1 MKIIF
6 FGTPA
11 FAVPALEAVAARFDV
26 ALAIAQPDRPKGR
39 GRALAAPPVKTSAL
53 AHGIGCL
60 QVESPNHPATLS
72 ALAALRADLFVVV
85 AYGAIL
91 SPELL
96 EAPRLG
102 CINLHA
108 SLLPQFRGASPIQ
121 AAILAGKHE
130 TGASTMWMD
139 EGLDTG
145 DVILSRALA
154 IKPDE
159 TAGELSVR
167 LAIDGAAL
175 LVETLD
181 AVAGGAAPRT
191 PQEHAH
197 ATLTKKIRKSD
208 GFLDFAQPAPALHD
222 RARAMTPWPG
232 ATAWFE
238 GEPVRFTRTRVL
250 PAAAAIAPAAP
261 GTILGPGPS
270 GGIVVECATGALEVL
285 RLTAAGKPDME
296 AQAWWRGLRISDGV
310 APRFTTPRSE
320 QEAS

>member
-1 MKIIF
+1 MRILF
-6 FGTPA
+6 FGTPE
-11 FAVPALEAVAARFDV
+11 FSVPALEAVAGRFEV

-39 GRALAAPPVKTSAL
+39 GRALAAPPVKTAAL
-53 AHGIGCL
+53 ARGIGCL
-60 QVESPNHPATLS
+60 QVESPNRPATMS

-96 EAPRLG
+96 STPRLG

-108 SLLPQFRGASPIQ
+108 SLLPRYRGASPIQ
-121 AAILAGKHE
+121 AAILDGRPE

-145 DVILSRALA
+145 DVILQRALA
-154 IKPDE
+154 IGPDE
-159 TAGELSVR
+159 TAGELSAR
-167 LAIDGAAL
+167 LAVDGAAL

-181 AVAGGAAPRT
+181 AIAAGAAPRT
-191 PQEHAH
+191 PQEQAH
-197 ATLTKKIRKSD
+197 ATVTKKIRKSHGD
-208 GFLDFAQPAPALHD
+208 LNFAQSAAALHD

-232 ATAWFE
+232 ATALFD
-238 GEPVRFTRTRVL
+238 GEPVRFARTRVL

-261 GTILGPGPS
+261 GTMLGPGPS
-270 GGIVVECATGALEVL
+270 GGIVIECGSGALEVL
-285 RLTAAGKPDME
+285 RLTPSGKPEME
-296 AQAWWRGLRISDGV
+296 AQAWWRGLRIQDGV

-320 QEAS
+320 EAS